1 MMKKLAISIPTF
13 NEVGFL
19 KENLKT
25 LVPQVKE
32 FSNCVD
38 LYVFD
43 NNSSD
48 DTTIE
53 VKKYFS
59 NKDNCFLIK
68 NSSNIGLAQNQI
80 KSLQLEEY
88 DYQIIIGSDDI
99 LIPGAVKKILS
110 LIDRSMY
117 SIVYMNYYSF
127 SNNYKT
133 PIDFFAPEKNVIFDR
148 SYDLLNYPSVGHFS
162 SFIFKSEYVKKYLPY
177 ILESHDKSFF
187 DQHRGVIAYLAA
199 IICAKEKSKTFFYG
213 ERLLAT
219 NKYKEVNYNSLE
231 HLCLDF
237 LDFHFMLF
245 EKGLTSQSDFDYRKM
260 LVKNIL
266 LRSSI
271 RNLPFLEN
279 SKNITIM
286 KGLRFHFKKNCYFYF
301 LIKPIFFAMRINLIK
316 KITRYLINQ
325 YKLKGNKHG

>member
-1 MMKKLAISIPTF
+1 MKKLAISIPTY

-19 KENLKT
+19 KENLKA

-32 FSNCVD
+32 FAHLID

-48 DTTIE
+48 NTIIE

-59 NKDNCFLIK
+59 NEDNCFLIK

-80 KSLQLEEY
+80 KSLQLEDY
-88 DYQIIIGSDDI
+88 DYQITIGSDDI

-110 LIDRSMY
+110 LIDNSLY
-117 SIVYMNYYSF
+117 SIIYLNYYSF
-127 SNNYKT
+127 SKDYKT
-133 PIDFFAPEKNVIFDR
+133 PIDFFAPKDNVIFNR
-148 SYDLLNYPSVGHFS
+148 AYDLLNYPSVGHFS
-162 SFIFKSEYVKKYLPY
+162 SFIFKSEYVKKYLPN
-177 ILESHDKSFF
+177 ILESHNKSFF

-199 IICAKEKSKTFFYG
+199 FICAKEKSKTFFYG

-219 NKYKEVNYNSLE
+219 TKYKEVNYNSLE
-231 HLCLDF
+231 HLCLDS
-237 LDFHFMLF
+237 LNFHFMLF
-245 EKGLTSQSDFDYRKM
+245 KKGLSSQNDFDYKKM
-260 LVKNIL
+260 LVRNL
-266 LRSSI
+266 LLKSSI

-279 SKNITIM
+279 SKNIAIM
-286 KGLRFHFKKNCYFYF
+286 KGLKFHFKKNYYFNF
-301 LIKPIFFAMRINLIK
+301 LIKPIFFVLRFNFFK

-325 YKLKGNKHG
+325 YKLKGNKYG

>member
-32 FSNCVD
+32 FSNYVD

-133 PIDFFAPEKNVIFDR
+133 LSIF
-148 SYDLLNYPSVGHFS
+148 LLL
-162 SFIFKSEYVKKYLPY
+162 KK
-177 ILESHDKSFF
+177 
-187 DQHRGVIAYLAA
+187 
-199 IICAKEKSKTFFYG
+199 
-213 ERLLAT
+213 
-219 NKYKEVNYNSLE
+219 
-231 HLCLDF
+231 
-237 LDFHFMLF
+237 MLF
-245 EKGLTSQSDFDYRKM
+245 SIELMICLTIRALDIFLLLFSN
-260 LVKNIL
+260 LNTLKNI
-266 LRSSI
+266 
-271 RNLPFLEN
+271 
-279 SKNITIM
+279 
-286 KGLRFHFKKNCYFYF
+286 
-301 LIKPIFFAMRINLIK
+301 
-316 KITRYLINQ
+316 YLIF
-325 YKLKGNKHG
+325 